1 MAQYVIDNR
10 PEEIPFE
17 ESGDRVSRIVRN
29 AKNLLMTRMGEIPY
43 DRLRGFDP
51 ALYDLPFDEFRA
63 EVPKEVD
70 RIMLW
75 EPRLKVVSAEAS
87 MDRDA
92 DGLPGKA
99 YIRVII
105 DITTET

>member
-10 PEEIPFE
+10 PGEIPFE
-17 ESGDRVSRIVRN
+17 ECGDRISRMIQN

-43 DRLRGFDP
+43 DRLRGFNP
-51 ALYDLPFDEFRA
+51 ALYDMPFDEFRA

-75 EPRLKVVSAEAS
+75 EPRVKAVSAEAS
-87 MDRDA
+87 MDRDD
-92 DGLPGKA
+92 DGLPGHA
-99 YIRVII
+99 YIRVVI
-105 DITTET
+105 DVPTEL